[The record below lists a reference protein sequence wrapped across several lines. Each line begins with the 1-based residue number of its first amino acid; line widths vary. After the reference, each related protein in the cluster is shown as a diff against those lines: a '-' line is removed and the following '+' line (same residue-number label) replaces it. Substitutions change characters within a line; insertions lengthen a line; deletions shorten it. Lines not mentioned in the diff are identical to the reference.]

1 MNRNQTMYRG
11 ALVLAVS
18 TGLFLIWSALAMG
31 VNGREGDPF
40 ERIYLV
46 VLALGMM
53 VAVATGFR
61 PRGMASAL
69 VATALAQAAVVV
81 VALALGKQ
89 HEGATSVFEII
100 AVNGFFI
107 LMFLGSAWMF
117 QRSSLE
123 PGAALVD

>member
-1 MNRNQTMYRG
+1 MNARKLYRG
-11 ALVLAVS
+11 ALVLAVG

-46 VLALGMM
+46 VLALGMI

-61 PRGMASAL
+61 PRGMVSAL
-69 VATALAQAAVVV
+69 VATALSQAAVVV
-81 VALALGKQ
+81 VALMLGKQ